1 MDITN
6 QIQTHTLNH
15 LLNNEDYCRRVIPF
29 LKKEYFDQS
38 HKVVFDLMV
47 NFVSAHNK
55 LPTGKVL
62 ELELKKVNA
71 PEDVLNR
78 TQTLI
83 NELKKKSDIDIDY
96 LINESEKWCKD
107 RAVYNAIMDSI
118 QIIDGKDPERNDVI
132 VGKTMLYMCLKYS
145 DHTWEVQQGYQ
156 PKKAKT

>member
-62 ELELKKVNA
+62 ELELQKLTL
-71 PEDVLNR
+71 PTEELNSAAV
-78 TQTLI
+78 LI
-83 NELKKKSDIDIDY
+83 NELKTKSDIDTEY
-96 LINESEKWCKD
+96 LIN
-107 RAVYNAIMDSI
+107 
-118 QIIDGKDPERNDVI
+118 
-132 VGKTMLYMCLKYS
+132 
-145 DHTWEVQQGYQ
+145 
-156 PKKAKT
+156 